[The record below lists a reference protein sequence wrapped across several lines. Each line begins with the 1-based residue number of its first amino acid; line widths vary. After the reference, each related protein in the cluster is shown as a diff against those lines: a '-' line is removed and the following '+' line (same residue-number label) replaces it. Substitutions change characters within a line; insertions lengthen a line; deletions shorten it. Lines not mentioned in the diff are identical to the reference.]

1 MMPPPPSRELK
12 VCSFWMDGRC
22 NKGMACTF
30 RHPVL
35 PNGDQGP
42 PMFDNFNRDRPP
54 ILQGGGG
61 FREEF
66 PPRRER
72 DNFPTDEWPPRPEYE
87 RTLPMAER
95 FHPGNRYPENMPPL
109 EPPRRDPGFQ
119 PRRHKEFPSPRGN
132 KPTSVFLRGGEVPR
146 KPRGGTICK

>member
-1 MMPPPPSRELK
+1 MMPPPPSREQK

-54 ILQGGGG
+54 NLQGGGG
-61 FREEF
+61 K
-66 PPRRER
+66 
-72 DNFPTDEWPPRPEYE
+72 
-87 RTLPMAER
+87 TLVHKALPLC
-95 FHPGNRYPENMPPL
+95 HPWFIMMRSL
-109 EPPRRDPGFQ
+109 A
-119 PRRHKEFPSPRGN
+119 
-132 KPTSVFLRGGEVPR
+132 LRVLR
-146 KPRGGTICK
+146 AI